1 LFILPSVR
9 PYLAVIACVAS
20 VVVSPPVSAQDAS
33 PPIKDNWANR
43 PSGPTGSSEASTSR
57 GGGGPPKTIF
67 DDTWVTIGAGVGYRP
82 SYEGSNDYKVSP
94 SPLIQGSVEGFNFGA
109 RGPGLYVDVIRDS
122 GRKQGREKK
131 VQLVVGPQILLR
143 LDRTGDV
150 KDPVVSLLGKR
161 KTAVEIGFTAGV
173 AIKKVVNP
181 FDTLTLSVDAQW
193 DVAGAHKG
201 NIISPSI
208 SYATPISKAAFVN
221 LSLSAD
227 RVDDNYARTYYSIDA
242 PSSTISALPVYTA
255 KTGWKKSTAFVVAA
269 YDLSGNALDGGFSV
283 FALTSYSQ
291 LLGDAKRSPITSIRG
306 SASQYFVGGGVA
318 YSF

>member
-1 LFILPSVR
+1 MRLN
-9 PYLAVIACVAS
+9 LAVIACVAS
-20 VVVSPPVSAQDAS
+20 VAASSASFAQDTAQPVQENS
-33 PPIKDNWANR
+33 ANGAT
-43 PSGPTGSSEASTSR
+43 GPAGSSGAPSSR

-82 SYEGSNDYKVSP
+82 RYEGSDDYKVSP
-94 SPLIQGSVEGFNFGA
+94 SPLIQGSIEGFNFGA
-109 RGPGLYVDVIRDS
+109 RGPGLYVDVVRDG

-131 VQLVVGPQILLR
+131 VQFVVGPQILLR

-208 SYATPISKAAFVN
+208 NYSTPLSKAAFIN

-227 RVDDNYARTYYSIDA
+227 RVDDNYARSYYSIDA
-242 PSSTISALPVYTA
+242 AGSTASGLPIYNA
-255 KTGWKKSTAFVVAA
+255 KAGWKKSTAFLVAA

-283 FALTSYSQ
+283 FALTSYSR
-291 LLGDAKRSPITSIRG
+291 LLGDAKKSPITSVRG
-306 SASQYFVGGGVA
+306 SASQYFIGGGVA